1 MYKISAMSENF
12 KKLEAYNFWYGNQ
25 PDLGYKRVDY
35 LNKIKDYCQ
44 NKLIKVIVG
53 QRRIGKSYL
62 LRQIAFDLIENGIP
76 ATNILYINKEY
87 IDFDFIKNYQELDE
101 LIKEYKSTLKPEGK
115 VYIFIDEI
123 QNIAQ
128 WERLINSYAQ
138 HFMDSYEFFI
148 SGSNSKML
156 SGELASVLSGR
167 YISFE
172 IFTFSFREY
181 LGILGLDNTKQ
192 NYLNYMQHGGLP
204 ELFNLPNEETKR
216 HYVQSVKDTVLLRDI
231 IQRYAIKDPKLLE
244 DLFIYVINN
253 ASTLLSIS
261 NIVQYLKAQ
270 NRKTSYDTI
279 ALYLGYIEET
289 FMIHKAQRYEIKGKE
304 LLNGNVKYYINDL
317 AYRNFLYS
325 GFAYG
330 YGFQLENLVY
340 LTLKRHGYDLY
351 VGIVPNKEVDFVAK
365 RGNNT
370 LYVQC
375 SYVMTEPTTIER
387 EYASLEAIK
396 DHYPKIVVSMDD
408 IALPNKGGIEH
419 ILAWN
424 LDAYLAQ

>member
-1 MYKISAMSENF
+1 
-12 KKLEAYNFWYGNQ
+12 
-25 PDLGYKRVDY
+25 
-35 LNKIKDYCQ
+35 
-44 NKLIKVIVG
+44 
-53 QRRIGKSYL
+53 
-62 LRQIAFDLIENGIP
+62 
-76 ATNILYINKEY
+76 
-87 IDFDFIKNYQELDE
+87 
-101 LIKEYKSTLKPEGK
+101 
-115 VYIFIDEI
+115 
-123 QNIAQ
+123 
-128 WERLINSYAQ
+128 
-138 HFMDSYEFFI
+138 
-148 SGSNSKML
+148 
-156 SGELASVLSGR
+156 
-167 YISFE
+167 
-172 IFTFSFREY
+172 
-181 LGILGLDNTKQ
+181 
-192 NYLNYMQHGGLP
+192 
-204 ELFNLPNEETKR
+204 LPNEETKR